1 MKKRDTKQIGKMG
14 EDLAAEFLKA
24 NHYNILERNYR
35 NRIGE
40 IDIIAEDNSVLCF
53 VEVKTRTS
61 NSFGFP
67 LEAISRS
74 KQRKISQTV
83 LTYLKA
89 HKIIEG
95 DFRFD
100 TIAVMLDLAGGK
112 PDINLIKNAFELDRQ
127 YFF

>member
-1 MKKRDTKQIGKMG
+1 MNTKQIGQIG
-14 EDLAAEFLKA
+14 ENLAVEFLKR

-40 IDIIAEDNSVLCF
+40 IDIIAEDSCVLCF

-67 LEAISRS
+67 QEAVSKS
-74 KQRKISQTV
+74 KQRKIAQTV

-89 HKIIEG
+89 KNRLKG

-100 TIAVMLDLAGGK
+100 VIAVTLNEEYDK
-112 PDINLIKNAFELDRQ
+112 RDINLIKNAFELDAQ